1 MAPKRYLESVA
12 PAYPVSL
19 GRAFLPAS
27 SLPPATATA
36 ESGQGPLV
44 DFDPRRFPLTSSY
57 PSQFK
62 PLTVYFIPP
71 SYLLANRSAP
81 VSPLAAT
88 LMDLPASVANKRLTV
103 WLSPLDA
110 TLTKNRGGRRPTYS
124 HRSPSRQVPLFPK
137 WSAIATPSFLT
148 PPFNFIL
155 STVNLS
161 RHSPPASHPPL
172 AARIRAAAIQGVPH
186 V

>member
-1 MAPKRYLESVA
+1 MNLVCSPIMGALQSVLLT
-12 PAYPVSL
+12 PSKSSVPIQLLS
-19 GRAFLPAS
+19 GRQSALLHP
-27 SLPPATATA
+27 
-36 ESGQGPLV
+36 E
-44 DFDPRRFPLTSSY
+44 PRRVT
-57 PSQFK
+57 
-62 PLTVYFIPP
+62 
-71 SYLLANRSAP
+71 
-81 VSPLAAT
+81 PLAAT
-88 LMDLPASVANKRLTV
+88 LTQPRGWGHRL
-103 WLSPLDA
+103 A
-110 TLTKNRGGRRPTYS
+110 YS
-124 HRSPSRQVPLFPK
+124 HCSPSRQVPLFPK